1 MLYTVICV
9 EISQR
14 TGDME
19 YDTLVEGVAQFQY
32 LGRKLEETDCDWMVV
47 QRNISKTREIWRSLR
62 EILQREGE
70 ESRV

>member
-19 YDTLVEGVAQFQY
+19 YDTSVEGVAQFQY
-32 LGRKLEETDCDWMVV
+32 LGRTLEET
-47 QRNISKTREIWRSLR
+47 
-62 EILQREGE
+62 
-70 ESRV
+70 